1 VPVIHNLRSVILYHS
16 KRVRPDTLRRI
27 KEAID
32 SGDNAQMIEVDPSEM
47 DCFTQMI
54 FFEPQIQDAIDDKD
68 GKPRKKG
75 REKIGA

>member
-1 VPVIHNLRSVILYHS
+1 MPVIHNLRSVILYHS

-32 SGDNAQMIEVDPSEM
+32 SGENAQMIEVDPSEM

-54 FFEPQIQDAIDDKD
+54 FFEPQIQDAIDDKH
-68 GKPRKKG
+68 GTPRKKG
-75 REKIGA
+75 RARES